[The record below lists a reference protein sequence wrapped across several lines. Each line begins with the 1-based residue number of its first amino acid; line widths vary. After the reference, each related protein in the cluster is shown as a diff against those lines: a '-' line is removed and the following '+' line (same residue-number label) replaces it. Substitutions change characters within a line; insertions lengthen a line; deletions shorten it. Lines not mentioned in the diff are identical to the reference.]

1 MKTNQVSGQSR
12 YMQNLPKLGT
22 EDSFCFSCHPQIE
35 CFNACCSDLDL
46 VLHPY
51 DVLRLRRALGMSS
64 RDFLARHCEAG
75 AAPGAGVPDLY
86 LKMRD
91 DERLSCPFVRR
102 EGCSV
107 YGDRPG
113 ACRSYP
119 VGRGAG
125 YDDEGNVFVQFV
137 LVKEDHCRGFAESK
151 EWKVGQWVED
161 QEISAYFEHSDRHLD
176 LFSRIQQ
183 QNRVLAKDEI
193 AKVMFALYQVDDFQ
207 VELKNGKIFGELD
220 TQTGERDEILGDE
233 TACLVFAH
241 QWLAKLLLAK
251 RD

>member
-1 MKTNQVSGQSR
+1 
-12 YMQNLPKLGT
+12 
-22 EDSFCFSCHPQIE
+22 
-35 CFNACCSDLDL
+35 
-46 VLHPY
+46 
-51 DVLRLRRALGMSS
+51 
-64 RDFLARHCEAG
+64 
-75 AAPGAGVPDLY
+75 
-86 LKMRD
+86 
-91 DERLSCPFVRR
+91 
-102 EGCSV
+102 
-107 YGDRPG
+107 
-113 ACRSYP
+113 
-119 VGRGAG
+119 
-125 YDDEGNVFVQFV
+125 VFVQFV

-161 QEISAYFEHSDRHLD
+161 QEISAYFERSDRHLD

-220 TQTGERDEILGDE
+220 TPMGERDEILGDE